1 MKRMMI
7 LLVLLA
13 VLVTPARAMDF
24 EAPEAPE
31 QVIDVVPQEADSF
44 GEGLWN
50 VVKASFDIFAPSLAE
65 ALRVS
70 LQVMA
75 SVLLCSLIRELFPG
89 SPVRAVDL
97 ACTAAVAAALL
108 APASSLIQLGVD
120 TVTEISEYGK
130 LLLPVMTGALAAQGG
145 VTSSTALYAGTALFD
160 AVLSALINR
169 LVVPVL
175 YLYLGICIANAAFPE
190 RILEKLQQLIHWAMT
205 WMLKIALYIFTG
217 YLSITGVV
225 SGTTDA
231 STMKAAKATI
241 SAAVPVVGN
250 ILSDASEAVL
260 VGAGVL
266 RSTAGVYGLLTV
278 AALFLSPFL
287 QIGIQYLLLKGTAA
301 LCEGFD
307 GRKAAGLIGEFASA
321 MGMVLATVGTQSVLL
336 LVSTV
341 CFMRGVS

>member
-7 LLVLLA
+7 ALLVLA
-13 VLVTPARAMDF
+13 VLVFPVGAVEF
-24 EAPEAPE
+24 EAPSAPE
-31 QVIDVVPQEADSF
+31 SVAEVVPEAADSF

-50 VVKASFDIFAPSLAE
+50 VIKASFEVFNPSLAE

-70 LQVMA
+70 LQVMV
-75 SVLLCSLIRELFPG
+75 SVLLCSLIRELVPSGPG
-89 SPVRAVDL
+89 TAVNL

-108 APASSLIQLGVD
+108 GPTSSLIQLGVD

-145 VTSSTALYAGTALFD
+145 VTASTALYAGTALFD
-160 AVLSALINR
+160 SMLSSLINK
-169 LVVPVL
+169 LMVPML
-175 YLYLGICIANAAFPE
+175 YLYLGISVANAAFPE
-190 RILEKLQQLIHWAMT
+190 RILEKLQHFIHWIMT
-205 WMLKIALYIFTG
+205 WILKIVLYIFTG

-231 STMKAAKATI
+231 ATMKAAKATI
-241 SAAVPVVGN
+241 STAVPVVGN

-260 VGAGVL
+260 VGVGVL
-266 RSTAGVYGLLTV
+266 RSAAGVYGLLTV

-287 QIGIQYLLLKGTAA
+287 RIGIQYLLLKGTAA

-307 GRKAAGLIGEFASA
+307 GQKAASLTADFASA
-321 MGMVLATVGTQSVLL
+321 MGLILAMVGVQCVLL

-341 CFMRGVS
+341 CFMKGVS